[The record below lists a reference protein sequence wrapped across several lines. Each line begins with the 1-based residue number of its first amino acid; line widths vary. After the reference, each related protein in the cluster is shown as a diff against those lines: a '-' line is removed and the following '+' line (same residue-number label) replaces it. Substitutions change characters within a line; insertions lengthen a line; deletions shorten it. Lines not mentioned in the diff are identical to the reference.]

1 MVNSLKVSL
10 NQKVKAEG
18 CEFQFSLPVGNKTD
32 SDGFLKDGS
41 FAVWFLTPLKIAAR
55 KNVRPY
61 RNQSTTHHRRL
72 LLHRE
77 RANTDHS
84 PWDATADASLHT
96 DVLGPGPGRKVGER
110 GNPGFVYGFAN
121 EGLLPCLPFFAGLR
135 VNRLV
140 TSRALWSPAEIFHLW
155 TMLAAPALPTRTAP
169 SRSSTP
175 TRRPPR
181 RASWRSTPGGPPPR
195 PSWPRRTP
203 SSSTRR
209 LL

>member
-1 MVNSLKVSL
+1 MS
-10 NQKVKAEG
+10 G
-18 CEFQFSLPVGNKTD
+18 
-32 SDGFLKDGS
+32 
-41 FAVWFLTPLKIAAR
+41 LTPLNRSCEKMSD
-55 KNVRPY
+55 PTET
-61 RNQSTTHHRRL
+61 NQHHTT
-72 LLHRE
+72 
-77 RANTDHS
+77 
-84 PWDATADASLHT
+84 DACFCTESEQIPITHPETPMPTHLCTQTSLAQ
-96 DVLGPGPGRKVGER
+96 GQGGKWER
-110 GNPGFVYGFAN
+110 GGTRVSCMAAN